1 MGVTRSHRLKIQL
14 TQYVRQLRQTLYDE
28 IGRDRVKRNDLPA
41 MADACRLNKR
51 HDFGH
56 SRSCHKVLWE
66 SVTFVPPLK
75 VALENH
81 GTLFTPNWN
90 HGHKVFV
97 GSCAEDVC
105 ANKVLQSY
113 YERHHSYPDLSE
125 IRFIQPV
132 RPRTNQCK
140 KFCEVCKDVFSL

>member
-14 TQYVRQLRQTLYDE
+14 TQYVRELRQRLYDE
-28 IGRDRVKRNDLPA
+28 VGRDNVGIYDLPA
-41 MADACRLNKR
+41 IADACRLNHK

-56 SRSCHKVLWE
+56 SKSCHKVLWE
-66 SVTFVPPLK
+66 SVSFVPPLK
-75 VALENH
+75 KALERH
-81 GTLFTPNWN
+81 GEIFKSYNRN
-90 HGHKVFV
+90 GHKVFV
-97 GSCAEDVC
+97 GTCAEDVC

-113 YERHHSYPDLSE
+113 NTRHHSYPPLSE